1 MSISKRT
8 DRIDL
13 RVSPQA
19 KKALQAAAELRR
31 TSVSDFVLAS
41 ALRAAD
47 EELADRR
54 LFTLSA
60 EQWEAFHAALD
71 APPRPLPRLKR
82 LLQEPGAFD

>member
-13 RVSPQA
+13 RVSPEA
-19 KKALQAAAELRR
+19 KKALQAAAELLR

-60 EQWEAFHAALD
+60 EQWEAFQTALD
-71 APPRPLPRLKR
+71 APPRPMPRLKR

>member
-1 MSISKRT
+1 MSTPKRT

-19 KKALQAAAELRR
+19 KKALQAAAELCR
-31 TSVSDFVLAS
+31 TSVSEFVLAS

-54 LFTLSA
+54 LFSLST
-60 EQWEAFHAALD
+60 EQWKAFHAALD
-71 APPRPLPRLKR
+71 APPRPMPRLQR